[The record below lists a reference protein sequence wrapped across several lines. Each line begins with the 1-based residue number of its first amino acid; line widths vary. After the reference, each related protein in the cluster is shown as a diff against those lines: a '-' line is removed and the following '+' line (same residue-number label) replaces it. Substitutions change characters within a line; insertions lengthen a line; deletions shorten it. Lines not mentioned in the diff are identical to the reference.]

1 MLLWLTQF
9 RFDCLRSRIFL
20 QCCFKSL
27 LYYRQGTSLTWKI
40 LRGKQKPRDFSDVS
54 GMKIGN
60 LSYGTAH
67 LKRQIDKSYRV
78 VENYNNAK
86 IQSILILL
94 LLMETWKD

>member
-1 MLLWLTQF
+1 MH
-9 RFDCLRSRIFL
+9 SRIFL

-27 LYYRQGTSLTWKI
+27 LYT
-40 LRGKQKPRDFSDVS
+40 RDFFNLENLKKKTKNPEIFSDVS

-78 VENYNNAK
+78 LENYNNAK